1 MTELVFPPA
10 PPEPPKQR
18 RISRVLVVWIVVTLL
33 GLGATAY
40 GLGADVTG
48 YRGYRVPGVAMSPT
62 LKPGDSIIVRAR
74 HGEAVHRGDVV
85 MFDRGAFAHPDS
97 AGASALRVVAVAGDV
112 VACCTGGQLV
122 VDGKPITETYL
133 SQDEYAHDQAATTP
147 YLTRMS
153 EGTVFVLGDE
163 RGRAR
168 DSRFLGVVRL
178 SAVTGF
184 VVDTG
189 AIAHPSPLARTTAF
203 TDAGLPGA
211 PFEDTTFT
219 TLRWWL
225 LFGSVGFAVALIGLI
240 VAAVRN
246 AGRRRR
252 AAAVPPVR

>member
-10 PPEPPKQR
+10 PPRPPKPR
-18 RISRVLVVWIVVTLL
+18 RFTRVLVVWIVVTLV
-33 GLGATAY
+33 GLGVGAY
-40 GLGADVTG
+40 GLGTDVLD
-48 YRGYRVPGVAMSPT
+48 YRTFRVAGAAMTPG
-62 LKPGDSIIVRAR
+62 LKPGDSIVVRAR
-74 HGEAVHRGDVV
+74 HGDEVHRGDVV
-85 MFDRGAFAHPDS
+85 MFDRGAFAHPVS
-97 AGASALRVVAVAGDV
+97 AGVAALRVVAVAGDV

-147 YLTRMS
+147 YLTRMH

-178 SAVTGF
+178 SGVTGF
-184 VVDTG
+184 VVGTG
-189 AIAHPSPLARTTAF
+189 GSVHPKLFTRTTAF

-211 PFEDTTFT
+211 PFEDLTFT
-219 TLRWWL
+219 TVRWWL
-225 LFGSVGFAVALIGLI
+225 AGGVAVFAVGLIGLI

-246 AGRRRR
+246 AGKRRT
-252 AAAVPPVR
+252 AAASPPVR